1 MPLVYRQCR
10 YSGEV
15 LPTSEFTIDHW
26 DCDKVCQAPPFGP
39 KSTPVEESYSVR
51 QEANITE
58 SFEETYND
66 EDRPAWQALFDFVD
80 ADQSGRVSAAELLK
94 AFKEMIGEEPMR
106 LITHQVAIRGN
117 LTYDDF
123 IRVMFENLDAKTRDV
138 IKRLAT
144 SLSDERARIALRR
157 SSSMRIDSPSGS
169 PTGRRVSFGF

>member
-1 MPLVYRQCR
+1 MLFQLAVR
-10 YSGEV
+10 V
-15 LPTSEFTIDHW
+15 LYAVGFCS
-26 DCDKVCQAPPFGP
+26 
-39 KSTPVEESYSVR
+39 
-51 QEANITE
+51 
-58 SFEETYND
+58 
-66 EDRPAWQALFDFVD
+66 
-80 ADQSGRVSAAELLK
+80 SGRVSAAELLK